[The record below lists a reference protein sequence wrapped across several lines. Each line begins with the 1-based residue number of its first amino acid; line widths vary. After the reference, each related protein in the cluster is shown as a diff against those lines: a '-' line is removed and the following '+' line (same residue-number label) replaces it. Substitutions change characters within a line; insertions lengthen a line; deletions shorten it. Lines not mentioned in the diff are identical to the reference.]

1 MLSSGLFLR
10 DTLDKPEHR
19 QEQTKAGPLRARF
32 ATRLTE
38 ALARWVPERRIFLR
52 SDTDTRF
59 IRVGP
64 TTQVVAGTGLVAVF
78 AWTIVATSV
87 LVMDAIGTGNF
98 RDQAQRG
105 LETYEARLNALAE
118 ERDARTAEARAAQER
133 FSYALDQISAMQSRL
148 LESETRRHELET
160 GIEVMQTKLRKAMS
174 EREEARERLARLTD
188 TPRPG
193 EETGAAGDMDRDGEP
208 AVDMLTRALNDVA
221 QDRDRVRAAASEATQ
236 EADKLAHELRLVEER
251 NAEIFDRLD
260 DAMTV
265 SLEPLEKMFRKAGL
279 DPDRLLDSVR
289 RNTSGQGG
297 PLTPLSISTRGAPP
311 SSEELRAGRILDRL
325 DEINLY
331 RLAADRVPL
340 AMPVNDAVRFTS
352 GYGMRWGR
360 MHNGAD
366 FAAARGTPI
375 FATANGIVTH
385 AGWLSGYGYLI
396 KIEHDLGIE
405 TRYAHLSRI
414 RVKEGQRVSRG
425 DRIGDMGNT
434 GRSTGTHL
442 HYEVR
447 VDGKAINPMTYIKAA
462 RDVF

>member
-160 GIEVMQTKLRKAMS
+160 GIEVIQTKLRKAMS

-208 AVDMLTRALNDVA
+208 AVDMLTARSTTWRRIATGSAPLQA
-221 QDRDRVRAAASEATQ
+221 RRRRRPTSSRTSCASSKSATT
-236 EADKLAHELRLVEER
+236 
-251 NAEIFDRLD
+251 EIFDRLD

-297 PLTPLSISTRGAPP
+297 PADAALHLDARRTPEP
-311 SSEELRAGRILDRL
+311 EELRANRILDRL

-331 RLAADRVPL
+331 RLAAE
-340 AMPVNDAVRFTS
+340 
-352 GYGMRWGR
+352 G
-360 MHNGAD
+360 
-366 FAAARGTPI
+366 AAR
-375 FATANGIVTH
+375 H
-385 AGWLSGYGYLI
+385 AG
-396 KIEHDLGIE
+396 K
-405 TRYAHLSRI
+405 
-414 RVKEGQRVSRG
+414 
-425 DRIGDMGNT
+425 
-434 GRSTGTHL
+434 
-442 HYEVR
+442 
-447 VDGKAINPMTYIKAA
+447 
-462 RDVF
+462 